1 MEQETIEKAAKTKP
15 NYTWSNPILTVE
27 ISIHTGKDSPQ
38 TKTTMKQE
46 IISDKAQD
54 YVSRLYA
61 ENEYPCGIRDIESD
75 VMEAFED
82 GAHWRISSVWH
93 DASEEPRIGEHIIA
107 IDESGFIAEECY
119 YGRMYGTRWAYIDD
133 LLPERK
139 EETK

>member
-38 TKTTMKQE
+38 TKTTMKQ
-46 IISDKAQD
+46 DA
-54 YVSRLYA
+54 A
-61 ENEYPCGIRDIESD
+61 
-75 VMEAFED
+75 
-82 GAHWRISSVWH
+82 VWH

-119 YGRMYGTRWAYIDD
+119 YGRMYGTRWAYVDD

-139 EETK
+139 EEAK